1 LIQLIND
8 DCYKAIKDI
17 PDKSIDLVYIDVPY
31 QFEQG
36 GWGGAFGTKKR
47 PYRKEILLSD
57 NTEKLEKLKE
67 REKYYRQKM
76 ATAKTQSEYEKWHSQ
91 NSNVLKKINYLGID
105 NGFDLGILD
114 ELVRVMKYIYIYMVF
129 KGTDL
134 PFNEILC

>member
-1 LIQLIND
+1 MIKLIND

-36 GWGGAFGTKKR
+36 VWGGAFGAKKR

-67 REKYYRQKM
+67 KEKEYRQKM

-114 ELVRVMKYIYIYMVF
+114 ELVRVMKNIYIYIYGVQRNRF
-129 KGTDL
+129 TL
-134 PFNEILC
+134 